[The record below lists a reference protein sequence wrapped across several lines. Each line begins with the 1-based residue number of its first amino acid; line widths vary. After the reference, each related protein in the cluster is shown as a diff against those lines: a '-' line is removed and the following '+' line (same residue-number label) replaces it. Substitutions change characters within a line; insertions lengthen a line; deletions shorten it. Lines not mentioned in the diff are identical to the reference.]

1 MRPRCTLPSVKI
13 YMASPRGFCAGVDYA
28 IEIVERA
35 LDRFGKRVYVR
46 HEIVHNRQVVDR
58 LRKMGAVF
66 VEETDAIPE
75 GETVVYSAHGVSP
88 HVRVESR
95 ERALRE
101 IDATCPLVRKVH
113 DESRRLAGEGY
124 QILLIGHRGHVE
136 VEGTFGEAPER
147 TTLVETV
154 ADAAKVQVPDPHK
167 VAYLTQTT
175 LSVDDTAEI
184 VAKLRERFPDI
195 VGPAKDDICYATQNR
210 QNAVK
215 ELCRFVDC
223 VLVVG
228 DPHSSNS
235 NRLVDVARRAEKP
248 AWLLQNADQVEGLL
262 TAARAELGR
271 EVAAVGLTAGA
282 SAPADLIDAVLAKLQ
297 ALGGVMEHE
306 IVTARERIHF
316 ALPVALRD

>member
-1 MRPRCTLPSVKI
+1 MKI
-13 YMASPRGFCAGVDYA
+13 HLASPRGFCAGVDYA

-35 LDRFGKRVYVR
+35 LGRFGKPVYVR
-46 HEIVHNRQVVDR
+46 HEIVHNRQVVER
-58 LRKMGAVF
+58 LRQMGATF
-66 VEETDAIPE
+66 VEETSEIPA

-88 HVRVESR
+88 HVRTESQVR
-95 ERALRE
+95 GLRE

-113 DESRRLAGEGY
+113 DESRRLATEGF

-136 VEGTFGEAPER
+136 VEGTFGEAPDR
-147 TTLVETV
+147 TILIETV
-154 ADAAKVQVPDPHK
+154 ADAAKVQVPDPAK

-184 VAKLRERFPDI
+184 VAKLRERFPAI
-195 VGPAKDDICYATQNR
+195 VGPAKDDICYATQYR

-215 ELCRFVDC
+215 ELCRHVDC

-235 NRLVDVARRAEKP
+235 NRLVDVARRAGRP
-248 AWLLQNADQVEGLL
+248 AWLLQNAEQVDALL
-262 TAARAELGR
+262 AEARRELGR
-271 EVAAVGLTAGA
+271 DAEAVGLTAGA

-297 ALGGVMEHE
+297 SLGGEMADE

-316 ALPVALRD
+316 ALPTALRD

>member
-1 MRPRCTLPSVKI
+1 VKI
-13 YMASPRGFCAGVDYA
+13 YLASPRGFCAGVDYA

-35 LDRFGKRVYVR
+35 LERFGGQVYVR
-46 HEIVHNRQVVDR
+46 HEIVHNRLVVER
-58 LRKMGAVF
+58 LRQLGAVF
-66 VEETDAIPE
+66 VETTDEIPAD
-75 GETVVYSAHGVSP
+75 ETVIYSAHGVSP
-88 HVRVESR
+88 QVRTESQ
-95 ERALRE
+95 ERRLRE

-113 DESRRLAGEGY
+113 DEARRLAGQGY

-147 TTLVETV
+147 TSLVETV
-154 ADAAKVQVPDPHK
+154 EDAARVKVHDPHK

-184 VAKLRERFPDI
+184 VAKLKERFPHI

-215 ELCRFVDC
+215 ELCRHVDC

-228 DPHSSNS
+228 DRHSSNS
-235 NRLVDVARRAEKP
+235 NRLVDVARRSGRP
-248 AWLLQNADQVEGLL
+248 AWLLQTAGQVDELL
-262 TAARAELGR
+262 AEAVRELGH
-271 EVAAVGLTAGA
+271 EVHAVGLTAGA
-282 SAPADLIDAVLAKLQ
+282 SAPADLIDAVLAKLT
-297 ALGGVMEHE
+297 ALGGEMGDE

-316 ALPVALRD
+316 ALPAALQE

>member
-1 MRPRCTLPSVKI
+1 
-13 YMASPRGFCAGVDYA
+13 MASPRGFCAGVDYA

-35 LDRFGKRVYVR
+35 LGRFGKPVYVR
-46 HEIVHNRQVVDR
+46 HEIVHNRQVVER
-58 LRKMGAVF
+58 LRRMGAVF
-66 VEETDAIPE
+66 VEETHEIPA
-75 GETVVYSAHGVSP
+75 GETVIYSAHGVSP
-88 HVRVESR
+88 QVRDESR
-95 ERALRE
+95 SRTLRE

-113 DESRRLAGEGY
+113 DESRRLANEGY
-124 QILLIGHRGHVE
+124 EILLIGHRGHVE

-147 TTLVETV
+147 TLIIETV
-154 ADAAKVQVPDPHK
+154 EDAARVQVRDPQK

-184 VAKLRERFPDI
+184 VVKLRERFPDI

-215 ELCRFVDC
+215 ELCRHVDC
-223 VLVVG
+223 ELVVG

-235 NRLVDVARRAEKP
+235 NRLVDVARRAGRP
-248 AWLLQNADQVEGLL
+248 AWLLQTAEQVDGLL
-262 TAARAELGR
+262 AAAREELGR
-271 EVAAVGLTAGA
+271 DAAAVGLTAGA

-297 ALGGVMEHE
+297 ALGGTMADE

-316 ALPVALRD
+316 ALPAALRD